1 MPEIVGSEHAE
12 LCEALSVLGKPRG
25 PSFLETGVEDV
36 SVTAFDEAGANG

>member
-1 MPEIVGSEHAE
+1 MPEIVGSENAE

-25 PSFLETGVEDV
+25 PSFLKTGVEDV